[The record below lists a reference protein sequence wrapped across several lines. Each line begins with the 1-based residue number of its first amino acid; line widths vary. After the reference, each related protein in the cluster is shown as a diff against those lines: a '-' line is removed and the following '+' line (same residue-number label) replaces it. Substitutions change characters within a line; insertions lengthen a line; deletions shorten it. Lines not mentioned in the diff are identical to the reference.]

1 MQSAE
6 RTRSSRRP
14 QEPEADPVPPYM
26 QSVGDH
32 DAGYYDANGN
42 FVAKGLPTYDSVQ
55 APPKAVLRTTT
66 EQIELD
72 AVDIQSPNTS
82 PV

>member
-1 MQSAE
+1 M
-6 RTRSSRRP
+6 
-14 QEPEADPVPPYM
+14 PPYM

-55 APPKAVLRTTT
+55 APPKAVLRTAT